1 MLVVCWSLKH
11 WFAANKTTPATTQ
24 KAEMQRGAGRTSRAP
39 LCHRAMRWRR
49 HALADRTSARAQ
61 LRAAG
66 HSPSFA
72 GSSEADILGW
82 LAGSA
87 KRAQPSLAEMP
98 EPERKKKISKVAI
111 VKVGSAVSVDSEG
124 NTRTD
129 FMQQLAA
136 ELKSLA
142 SEQWSTIL
150 VVSGAVSRGKAIRGI
165 EQGRGLP
172 IADLQ
177 AVSAIGQGHLF
188 RELAESFQAAD
199 VKTGQML
206 LTFSEVS
213 NRESYPRVRAA
224 LQAMLGW
231 GVVPVLNENDSVT
244 SEGVTFGNN
253 DFLAAQV
260 AALLEAERL
269 VFLGSVAGV
278 MDDDPRRNP
287 DAQIIPV
294 IEDVDELLE
303 RLGYGRLSEKGGAQ
317 GSGGIRGKLRA
328 AQLAALRDIPVT
340 IGSLEG
346 HTLGELLSDQGN
358 STSVLP
364 SGGLKSQRA
373 SFRFWLEHARPSA
386 GKLIVDDGAA
396 KAIRTR
402 GASLLAVGVSEFEGN
417 FAAGDAVTIED
428 RDRRPI
434 AKGICRYSAR
444 ELKLL
449 QLAKWEIEG
458 EDLEEVVHRDEMVLI
473 EQPGTH
479 SDGVGV

>member
-1 MLVVCWSLKH
+1 
-11 WFAANKTTPATTQ
+11 
-24 KAEMQRGAGRTSRAP
+24 
-39 LCHRAMRWRR
+39 
-49 HALADRTSARAQ
+49 
-61 LRAAG
+61 
-66 HSPSFA
+66 
-72 GSSEADILGW
+72 
-82 LAGSA
+82 
-87 KRAQPSLAEMP
+87 
-98 EPERKKKISKVAI
+98 
-111 VKVGSAVSVDSEG
+111 
-124 NTRTD
+124 
-129 FMQQLAA
+129 MQQLAT

-142 SEQWSTIL
+142 AEGWRTIL

-165 EQGRGLP
+165 EQDKGLP
-172 IADLQ
+172 VADLQ

-188 RELAESFQAAD
+188 RELAESFQTAE

-224 LQAMLGW
+224 LQTMLGW

-269 VFLGSVAGV
+269 VFLSSVAGV

-328 AQLAALRDIPVT
+328 AQLASLRNIPVT

-346 HTLGELLSDQGN
+346 NTLRDLFGDGSKA
-358 STSVLP
+358 TSVLP

-386 GKLIVDDGAA
+386 GELIVDDGAA
-396 KAIRTR
+396 KALRTR

-417 FAAGDAVTIED
+417 FAAGDAVIIED
-428 RDRRPI
+428 RDRQPI
-434 AKGICRYSAR
+434 AKGICRYSVR

-449 QLAKWEIEG
+449 QLAQWEIEG
-458 EDLEEVVHRDEMVLI
+458 EELEEVVHRDEMVLI
-473 EQPGTH
+473 DRPGTH
-479 SDGVGV
+479 SGRVGI